1 MVVREEIRVGAVA
14 IRFLVE
20 GEQSAGSV
28 AVFEFDVPAGSKVPA
43 PHSHDGYE
51 ETTYGLEGL
60 LTWTIEGAP
69 IDVGPGE
76 AICIPRGAVHGF
88 DNTGDVDAVALAIV
102 TPGMLGSDYFREVG
116 AVLDAS
122 AGGPPDLEA
131 VGAVMRR
138 HGLTPASPSS
148 GAANA
153 LDDRPLSA
161 AVAEAEPILRR
172 PEGDISIL
180 VARDEISLIQG
191 RCAPGEQIAGPHVHD
206 GHTDAFYVL
215 DGELTFEIGRQ
226 REVIAVPAGG
236 FVAVP
241 PGVAHSLRNDGE
253 RDAHSLTIH
262 APDGGFAAFM
272 RGRRDGVE
280 VEWDISPVPADGGL
294 SASEAVLSL
303 GRLTIVE

>member
-1 MVVREEIRVGAVA
+1 MSR
-14 IRFLVE
+14 
-20 GEQSAGSV
+20 
-28 AVFEFDVPAGSKVPA
+28 PASKVPA

-51 ETTYGLEGL
+51 ETIYGLEGL

-102 TPGMLGSDYFREVG
+102 TPGMLGPDYFREVG

-161 AVAEAEPILRR
+161 AVAEA
-172 PEGDISIL
+172 
-180 VARDEISLIQG
+180 G
-191 RCAPGEQIAGPHVHD
+191 RSFGGPRA
-206 GHTDAFYVL
+206 TSAFWSRA
-215 DGELTFEIGRQ
+215 TRS
-226 REVIAVPAGG
+226 R
-236 FVAVP
+236 
-241 PGVAHSLRNDGE
+241 S
-253 RDAHSLTIH
+253 S
-262 APDGGFAAFM
+262 
-272 RGRRDGVE
+272 RDGAHRV
-280 VEWDISPVPADGGL
+280 S
-294 SASEAVLSL
+294 
-303 GRLTIVE
+303 R

>member
-1 MVVREEIRVGAVA
+1 MVSRGV
-14 IRFLVE
+14 
-20 GEQSAGSV
+20 
-28 AVFEFDVPAGSKVPA
+28 
-43 PHSHDGYE
+43 
-51 ETTYGLEGL
+51 

-215 DGELTFEIGRQ
+215 DGELTFEIGRE

-294 SASEAVLSL
+294 SANEAVLSF